1 MAFGIMLGV
10 KAILN
15 DCYHHTMLIGLL
27 LEECFRRYPRLL
39 GMCLGMLRAVITFM
53 ASSFRP
59 LFRGPLANYVLPTEQ
74 QHRTLLDDSPYAKRI
89 AAVRNTLD
97 AIPPEERG
105 NATLHSPGIVL
116 LGNRGCGKSSLMY
129 ALAQIPIHL
138 SPTENDEPLPTR
150 CPVQLNLRR
159 TPGEAWRS
167 VIWIYPRGQERY
179 EFERTNEKRELLR
192 LIRRAQTE
200 VLARIDGNRVIS
212 ENKIVVQIWGAETE
226 FNIIEV
232 PGIDEVLL

>member
-1 MAFGIMLGV
+1 MALGIVLGI
-10 KAILN
+10 KAMLN
-15 DCYHHTMLIGLL
+15 DCYYPGMLIVLL
-27 LEECFRRYPRLL
+27 LEECFRRYPRLSR
-39 GMCLGMLRAVITFM
+39 MCLGMLKTLITFM

-59 LFRGPLANYVLPTEQ
+59 FIRGTLANYVWPTEQ
-74 QHRTLLDDSPYAKRI
+74 QHRTLLDDSNYAKRM
-89 AAVRNTLD
+89 AAARNTLD

-105 NATLHSPGIVL
+105 DATLHSPRIVL

-138 SPTENDEPLPTR
+138 LPTEDNEPLSTR

-159 TPGEAWRS
+159 APDGAWRS
-167 VIWIYPRGQERY
+167 VIWIYPIGQERY
-179 EFERTNEKRELLR
+179 EFARTGERRDLLR

-200 VLARIDGNRVIS
+200 LLNRIDPGNHVIS
-212 ENKIVVQIWGAETE
+212 EDEIMVQIWGAETE

-232 PGIDEVLL
+232 PGIDEVQ